1 MNLRIAC
8 VTALFACAACGA
20 EKPAVDGAQPGR
32 WTMDFD
38 AAKKTAAEKKLP
50 LLLNFTGSDWCGW
63 CKLMD
68 KEVFAKTAW
77 AGYAKENLLL
87 VWIDF
92 PNDKSLVPQKYVARN
107 QELQK
112 VFGVEGFPAYILLDD
127 DGKTELGRLGA
138 SRETTAESFIAEIN
152 ELAQARAA
160 AVESLLKSLPEKT
173 AQEYRETAKALAQAQ
188 QALAAAQAVY
198 EKASTELGGQIAKQE
213 KRLADIRL
221 DARLAKLPA
230 KEAATYREKKTRYE
244 AVETELKAWLE
255 TGPERNE
262 ANTKKFT
269 AWREQMEQLE
279 KEMRGLLK

>member
-8 VTALFACAACGA
+8 ATALFACAACAA
-20 EKPAVDGAQPGR
+20 EKPDLDGAQPGR

-68 KEVFAKTAW
+68 KEVFAKPAW
-77 AGYAKENLLL
+77 ASYAKENLLL

-92 PNDKSLVPQKYVARN
+92 PTDKSLVPEKYVARN

-112 VFGVEGFPAYILLDD
+112 VFGVEGYPAYILLDD

-138 SRETTAESFIAEIN
+138 SRETTAESFIAEIG
-152 ELAQARAA
+152 EVTQARAA
-160 AVESLLKSLPEKT
+160 AVEALLKTLPEKA
-173 AQEYRETAKALAQAQ
+173 AQEYRETAKALAEAKQTLATAQ
-188 QALAAAQAVY
+188 TAF
-198 EKASTELGGQIAKQE
+198 EKTSAELGGQIAKQE
-213 KRLADIRL
+213 KRLVDIRL

-230 KEAATYREKKTRYE
+230 KEAATYREKKTRFDT
-244 AVETELKAWLE
+244 VETELKAWLE
-255 TGPERNE
+255 TQPENNA
-262 ANTKKFT
+262 ANMKKFT
-269 AWREQMEQLE
+269 AWREEMAALE